1 MFCSNCKHL
10 LNNLESKQCSEC
22 GQPFDPKD
30 VSTFDEKLSRSTRS
44 ALRACCL
51 IGAVFSGIVAIVLV
65 ALTFLVP
72 EQNYP
77 VLIPS
82 VAAILP
88 VACIITAFR
97 NIRFASLIGSSAG
110 LAWGFLLVWLV
121 FVLVQSPSNVGWTT
135 LPLVF
140 TLIPLVFLAS
150 SSPIWFLSRF
160 VRNRQRASHLAN
172 AIV

>member
-44 ALRACCL
+44 ALGACCL

-72 EQNYP
+72 EQNYA
-77 VLIPS
+77 VLIAS

-121 FVLVQSPSNVGWTT
+121 FVLVQKPSDVDWMT

-140 TLIPLVFLAS
+140 TLIPLVFLAI
-150 SSPIWFLSRF
+150 SSPIWFLGRF
-160 VRNRQRASHLAN
+160 IRKRQRASLLEN